1 MDLSFRTYRWFCA
14 LVMGVLLLAASCT
27 KERGGAVPQLE
38 EPGALL
44 FNVLAEPASK
54 LAYEGV
60 HTSFENDEKVGCI
73 IAAKAGENY
82 EFKSVTQWK
91 YNNGVLLMLTEDDEY
106 VAKHI
111 NDDLATQGY
120 VHLLNPDM
128 EYAFLFFYPYNETDL
143 PTSETWKSYPVT
155 VQTDFSVEGA
165 FNASDHLWARHT
177 DNQAQYKAGKT
188 YDVNLEFQ
196 KKTATV
202 EIHCDHGTEYTI
214 DEVWIDTIYGTKGVQ
229 TSMHMNLTSGTFT
242 TSDTGGRY
250 DGVITPG
257 KVAEEDGSIHE
268 SGYRMIFVPQTI
280 LSWRLHARVTENEVE
295 TTYNIPLE
303 DKLRVLEEGKLYIFH
318 IAKAGEGSILIKD
331 WNSDNTDNLIGEEIA
346 VPTDLTMWAEAD
358 HDPDKI
364 DDGVVIKSGETL
376 IIRGENFWAT
386 DHCIVDKVQ
395 LVGAKVSDFELSED
409 SGDGY
414 RTITL
419 TLPDEAMDGPVYL
432 VMDSGVMVSPGS
444 IYTVKPEV
452 TGLTPATVDMNAD
465 GRATSIT
472 LTGENLDLV
481 VKVIFGGDYSATA
494 EPSDDGKSL
503 TADIPEFAQTGN
515 LQLLLNN
522 GLVVDSEQL
531 FTVENAHEEIK
542 VTSVTGRYTAGE
554 TITVKGL
561 HLNEVGLIHLKGEG
575 DGVIVLDKVQ
585 SGFSISDDGTTIRF
599 AFPAEARD
607 GDMVFYQGASTYVI
621 HTEPYVTL
629 VPSYMEVQKID
640 DKLYV
645 YGKDLDVVKTV
656 VLNGNTMDDASV
668 KSSEI
673 CFEWDEVDEG
683 KITLTTYN
691 GKQVVLPYD
700 FTPKISVSSIESPLG
715 YVYDNV
721 QHIVYAAPGIE
732 ITINGSNLHLA
743 DEVRILDKV
752 ITDLTVSGDN
762 TKLTFVFPDVE
773 YDGSIN
779 LAVTE
784 DNTSFSVGDYV
795 LKNNVA
801 GDVGITD
808 VTGFFHANQTVLISG
823 TGLSEI
829 TSVIVSGVGGE
840 NPVTLTRSSGSLWL
854 QNDIL
859 YFNFP
864 QGASLDN
871 GEAKIAFYV
880 DDVIVHTYVA
890 GAPSISGIT
899 WYDQLII
906 VTGDNL
912 EFVTSVDLNNSTGAF
927 EYDIDGYEDAIVLNV
942 NNFTKGITGYVNLTV
957 KHDYDKLWANYD
969 FRPTVSTDLQTLGTL
984 NPGDEFTIEG
994 TNLDLVDCVLF
1005 KDEYGNISVPYM
1017 KEAGKPMAD
1026 APGTSLTITVPAG
1039 AATGPLT
1046 LRCID
1051 QTEQNKVTTST
1062 ELTIGSGVDNQ
1073 PAVTSIERNGW
1084 TNLYIN
1090 GTDLDK
1096 VTSLS
1101 LNGGSLTEN
1110 TDFSKNASQIQIYL
1124 GSGNIDN
1131 QYKLLKG
1138 KVLLNGSIEAEY
1150 DFTPTASFSD
1160 NNPKNVGDQITLT
1173 GTDLD
1178 LVDNVVFTTSSGK
1191 HAGTKQSYTSTVIT
1205 VIIPNDA
1212 VSGPV
1217 WLDCSDYA
1225 NTQVEVGVIAIGS
1238 QEAPVISS
1246 ITRSGNYIYV
1256 NGSGFT
1262 NLTSVVLNNG
1272 TLQPDTNYTVNN
1284 QGTIITIDVYSG
1296 VNQGITGS
1304 VSVANESGSSSSGYN
1319 FSPNITSIDKL
1330 SVSVGETITI
1340 TGKNLDL
1347 VQSVIFVNGV
1357 TANNVTAQAEILT
1370 FEVPSGSQSGKI
1382 TLSCVDGGTT
1392 RVTSEDDITIVD
1404 TPVVDP
1410 DPGTGDGEETV
1421 LWSGTQALGTDL
1433 FIEKSKFNS
1442 VDIGDRLIITL
1453 SQGVNSNGYLAVF
1466 LANYKNNNNWGDNN
1480 LLAQNVDWSG
1490 VTKEVLIELELTE
1503 DILTRIKSQ
1512 DYNGYG
1518 IYIYS
1523 QCYNGIINCLSV
1535 KTIKQQN

>member
-14 LVMGVLLLAASCT
+14 LVMGVWLLAASCT

-155 VQTDFSVEGA
+155 VKTDFSVEGA

-214 DEVWIDTIYGTKGVQ
+214 DEVWIDAIYGTEGVQ

-318 IAKAGEGSILIKD
+318 IAKAGDGSILIKD

-364 DDGVVIKSGETL
+364 DDAVVIKSGETL
-376 IIRGENFWAT
+376 IIKGKNFWAT

-395 LVGAKVSDFELSED
+395 LVGARVFAKSQENPEGFVLSED
-409 SGDGY
+409 LVGDGY
-414 RTITL
+414 RTISFE
-419 TLPDEAMDGPVYL
+419 LPDTAKDGPVYL
-432 VMDSGVMVSPGS
+432 VMPSGVMVSPGS

-481 VKVIFGGDYSATA
+481 VKVIFGGDYSAIA
-494 EPSDDGKSL
+494 EPSADGKSL
-503 TADIPEFAQTGN
+503 MADIPEFAQTGN
-515 LQLLLNN
+515 LQLLLKN

-575 DGVIVLDKVQ
+575 DDVIVLDKLQ
-585 SGFSISDDGTTIRF
+585 SNFSISDDGTTITF
-599 AFPAEARD
+599 TFPTGARD
-607 GDMVFYQGASTYVI
+607 GNMMFYQGASAYVI
-621 HTEPYVTL
+621 HNEPYITL
-629 VPSYMEVQKID
+629 VPSYLEVQKID

-645 YGKDLDVVKTV
+645 YGKDLDVVETV
-656 VLNGNTMDDASV
+656 VLNGNTMVDASV
-668 KSSEI
+668 EDSEV
-673 CFEWDEVDEG
+673 CFEWDAVDEG

-691 GKQVVLPYD
+691 GKQVVLQYD

-801 GDVGITD
+801 GDVSITD
-808 VTGFFHANQTVLISG
+808 VTGFFRANQTVLISG

-840 NPVTLTRSSGSLWL
+840 NPVTLTSASGSLWL

-890 GAPSISGIT
+890 GAPSISGISR
-899 WYDQLII
+899 YDQLII
-906 VTGDNL
+906 VSGDNL

-957 KHDYDKLWANYD
+957 KHNYDKSQANYD

-984 NPGDEFTIEG
+984 KPGDEFTIEG

-1017 KEAGKPMAD
+1017 KEAGKPLAS
-1026 APGTSLTITVPAG
+1026 APGNSLTITVPEG
-1039 AATGPLT
+1039 AFTGPLT

-1062 ELTIGSGVDNQ
+1062 ELTIGSGGDNQ
-1073 PAVTSIERNGW
+1073 PVVTSITRNGW

-1101 LNGGSLTEN
+1101 LNGGSLTEY

-1131 QYKLLKG
+1131 QYKSLKG

-1178 LVDNVVFTTSSGK
+1178 LVENVVFTTSTGTS
-1191 HAGTKQSYTSTVIT
+1191 AGTKQSYTTT
-1205 VIIPNDA
+1205 EIIVTIPDGA

-1217 WLDCSDYA
+1217 WLDCSDYV
-1225 NTQVEVGVIAIGS
+1225 NTQVEVG
-1238 QEAPVISS
+1238 
-1246 ITRSGNYIYV
+1246 
-1256 NGSGFT
+1256 
-1262 NLTSVVLNNG
+1262 
-1272 TLQPDTNYTVNN
+1272 
-1284 QGTIITIDVYSG
+1284 
-1296 VNQGITGS
+1296 
-1304 VSVANESGSSSSGYN
+1304 
-1319 FSPNITSIDKL
+1319 
-1330 SVSVGETITI
+1330 
-1340 TGKNLDL
+1340 
-1347 VQSVIFVNGV
+1347 
-1357 TANNVTAQAEILT
+1357 
-1370 FEVPSGSQSGKI
+1370 
-1382 TLSCVDGGTT
+1382 
-1392 RVTSEDDITIVD
+1392 DITIVD

-1453 SQGVNSNGYLAVF
+1453 SQGVNSNGYLAVL
-1466 LANYKNNNNWGDNN
+1466 LANYKNNNNWNDNN
-1480 LLAQNVDWSG
+1480 LLAQNVDWSD

-1523 QCYNGIINCLSV
+1523 QCYNGIINCLSI

>member
-14 LVMGVLLLAASCT
+14 LVLGVLLLAASCT

-54 LAYEGV
+54 LTYEGV
-60 HTSFENDEKVGCI
+60 HTSFQNNEEVGCI
-73 IAAKAGENY
+73 IAAKSGENY
-82 EFKSVTQWK
+82 EFMSVTQWK
-91 YNNGVLLMLTEDDEY
+91 YNDGVLLMLTEDDEY

-111 NDDLATQGY
+111 NDDMATQGY

-128 EYAFLFFYPYNETDL
+128 EYAFIFFYPYNETAL

-155 VQTDFSVEGA
+155 VETDFSVEGA
-165 FNASDHLWARHT
+165 FNASDHLWARYT

-214 DEVWIDTIYGTKGVQ
+214 DEVWIDAIYGTEGVQ

-257 KVAEEDGSIHE
+257 EVAEEDGSIHE

-318 IAKAGEGSILIKD
+318 IAKAGDGSILIKD

-364 DDGVVIKSGETL
+364 DDAVVIKSGETL
-376 IIRGENFWAT
+376 IIKGKNFWAT

-409 SGDGY
+409 PGDGY

-503 TADIPEFAQTGN
+503 TADIPVFAQTGN
-515 LQLLLNN
+515 LQLLLKN

-575 DGVIVLDKVQ
+575 DDVIVLDKLQ
-585 SGFSISDDGTTIRF
+585 SNFSISDDGTTIRF

-607 GDMVFYQGASTYVI
+607 GDMVFYQGASNYVI

-629 VPSYMEVQKID
+629 VPSYLEVQKID

-656 VLNGNTMDDASV
+656 VLNGNTMVNASV
-668 KSSEI
+668 EDSEV
-673 CFEWDEVDEG
+673 CFEWDAVDEG
-683 KITLTTYN
+683 NITLTTYN
-691 GKQVVLPYD
+691 GKQVVLQYD
-700 FTPKISVSSIESPLG
+700 FSPKISVSSIESPLG

-721 QHIVYAAPGIE
+721 QHVVYAAPGVE

-752 ITDLTVSGDN
+752 VTDLTVSDDN

-801 GDVGITD
+801 GDVSITD
-808 VTGFFHANQTVLISG
+808 VTGFFRANQSISISG

-890 GAPSISGIT
+890 GAPSISGISR
-899 WYDQLII
+899 YDQLMI
-906 VTGDNL
+906 VSGDNL
-912 EFVTSVDLNNSTGAF
+912 ELVTSVDVNNSTGAF

-957 KHDYDKLWANYD
+957 KHNYDKSLANYD

-1005 KDEYGNISVPYM
+1005 KDTSGNGTVFFM
-1017 KEAGKPMAD
+1017 EEAGKPMAD

-1062 ELTIGSGVDNQ
+1062 ELTIGS
-1073 PAVTSIERNGW
+1073 
-1084 TNLYIN
+1084 
-1090 GTDLDK
+1090 
-1096 VTSLS
+1096 
-1101 LNGGSLTEN
+1101 
-1110 TDFSKNASQIQIYL
+1110 
-1124 GSGNIDN
+1124 
-1131 QYKLLKG
+1131 
-1138 KVLLNGSIEAEY
+1138 
-1150 DFTPTASFSD
+1150 
-1160 NNPKNVGDQITLT
+1160 
-1173 GTDLD
+1173 
-1178 LVDNVVFTTSSGK
+1178 
-1191 HAGTKQSYTSTVIT
+1191 
-1205 VIIPNDA
+1205 
-1212 VSGPV
+1212 
-1217 WLDCSDYA
+1217 
-1225 NTQVEVGVIAIGS
+1225 

-1272 TLQPDTNYTVNN
+1272 TLQPNTNYTVNN

-1304 VSVANESGSSSSGYN
+1304 VSVANESGSSSSGYD

-1347 VQSVIFVNGV
+1347 VQSVIFVNSV
-1357 TANNVTAQAEILT
+1357 PANNVTAQAEILT
-1370 FEVPSGSQSGKI
+1370 FEVPSGAQSGKI

-1410 DPGTGDGEETV
+1410 DPGTGDGEERSVWTGSHDLSQQGELV
-1421 LWSGTQALGTDL
+1421 LDSSYIDWNVYDWNNNSGTLVISFVTND
-1433 FIEKSKFNS
+1433 SKP
-1442 VDIGDRLIITL
+1442 T
-1453 SQGVNSNGYLAVF
+1453 
-1466 LANYKNNNNWGDNN
+1466 
-1480 LLAQNVDWSG
+1480 
-1490 VTKEVLIELELTE
+1490 LELWHKNGNTNVNVSVVE
-1503 DILTRIKSQ
+1503 GQTTVSLLISDIYSAFRYNGNVMRIK
-1512 DYNGYG
+1512 GA
-1518 IYIYS
+1518 
-1523 QCYNGIINCLSV
+1523 GIILNKISIL
-1535 KTIKQQN
+1535 K

>member
-44 FNVLAEPASK
+44 FNVLAEPVSK
-54 LAYEGV
+54 LTYEGV
-60 HTSFENDEKVGCI
+60 HTSFQNNEEVGCI
-73 IAAKAGENY
+73 IAAKSGENY
-82 EFKSVTQWK
+82 EFMSVTQWK
-91 YNNGVLLMLTEDDEY
+91 YNDGVLLMLTEDDEY

-111 NDDLATQGY
+111 NDDMATQGY

-128 EYAFLFFYPYNETDL
+128 EYAFIFFYPYNETAL

-155 VQTDFSVEGA
+155 VKTDFSVEGA

-214 DEVWIDTIYGTKGVQ
+214 DEVWIDAIYGTEGVQ

-318 IAKAGEGSILIKD
+318 IAKAGDGSILIKD

-364 DDGVVIKSGETL
+364 DDAVVIKSGETL
-376 IIRGENFWAT
+376 IIKGKNFWAT

-395 LVGAKVSDFELSED
+395 LVGARVFAKSQENPEGFVLSED
-409 SGDGY
+409 LVGDGY
-414 RTITL
+414 RTISFE
-419 TLPDEAMDGPVYL
+419 LPDTAKDGPVYL
-432 VMDSGVMVSPGS
+432 VMPSGVMVSPGS

-481 VKVIFGGDYSATA
+481 VKVIFGGDYSAIA
-494 EPSDDGKSL
+494 EPSADGKSL
-503 TADIPEFAQTGN
+503 MADIPEFAQTGN
-515 LQLLLNN
+515 LQLLLKN

-575 DGVIVLDKVQ
+575 DDVIVLDKLQ
-585 SGFSISDDGTTIRF
+585 SNFSISDDGTTIRF

-629 VPSYMEVQKID
+629 VPSYLEVQKID

-645 YGKDLDVVKTV
+645 YGKDLDVVETV
-656 VLNGNTMDDASV
+656 VLNGNTMVDASV

-673 CFEWDEVDEG
+673 CFEWDEVGEG

-721 QHIVYAAPGIE
+721 QHIVYAAPDIE

-752 ITDLTVSGDN
+752 VTDLTVSDDN

-801 GDVGITD
+801 GDVSITD
-808 VTGFFHANQTVLISG
+808 VTGSFRVNQSVSISG

-840 NPVTLTRSSGSLWL
+840 NPVTLTSASGSLWL

-899 WYDQLII
+899 RYDQLII
-906 VTGDNL
+906 VSGDNL
-912 EFVTSVDLNNSTGAF
+912 EFVTSVDLNNSTDAF

-957 KHDYDKLWANYD
+957 KHNFEKLLADYD

-984 NPGDEFTIEG
+984 KPGDEFTIEG

-1005 KDEYGNISVPYM
+1005 KDTSGNGTVYFM
-1017 KEAGKPMAD
+1017 EEAGKPMAD

-1062 ELTIGSGVDNQ
+1062 ELTIGSQ
-1073 PAVTSIERNGW
+1073 SAQTAVTKITSIRDASE
-1084 TNLYIN
+1084 
-1090 GTDLDK
+1090 GTSVTAKAGEIVTLTGTGLNAVTEVIVNTVS
-1096 VTSLS
+1096 VTSF
-1101 LNGGSLTEN
+1101 T
-1110 TDFSKNASQIQIYL
+1110 SKSDSQISFEAPDVADGGISVVTS
-1124 GSGNIDN
+1124 SGNIN
-1131 QYKLLKG
+1131 
-1138 KVLLNGSIEAEY
+1138 VGSYI
-1150 DFTPTASFSD
+1150 TPTPVVSD
-1160 NNPKNVGDQITLT
+1160 CVRVENNQVKIT

-1178 LVDNVVFTTSSGK
+1178 LVSE
-1191 HAGTKQSYTSTVIT
+1191 
-1205 VIIPNDA
+1205 
-1212 VSGPV
+1212 V
-1217 WLDCSDYA
+1217 WLKIVDHQNEEKYSSDFNKNSELYL
-1225 NTQVEVGVIAIGS
+1225 
-1238 QEAPVISS
+1238 
-1246 ITRSGNYIYV
+1246 
-1256 NGSGFT
+1256 NGQTF
-1262 NLTSVVLNNG
+1262 NIW
-1272 TLQPDTNYTVNN
+1272 
-1284 QGTIITIDVYSG
+1284 GTIRVVSKYSK
-1296 VNQGITGS
+1296 S
-1304 VSVANESGSSSSGYN
+1304 SVAKDYSFRPSIEQIKDSESN
-1319 FSPNITSIDKL
+1319 N
-1330 SVSVGETITI
+1330 TITEAKPGQNI
-1340 TGKNLDL
+1340 RIEGDNLDL
-1347 VQSVIFVNGV
+1347 VNQVIFKNSTTGSTYPV
-1357 TANNVTAQAEILT
+1357 TVDPTLGDLSASLTINVPENTVGCDMIFLQ
-1370 FEVPSGSQSGKI
+1370 
-1382 TLSCVDGGTT
+1382 
-1392 RVTSEDDITIVD
+1392 DITGGSDHGEYEFSIVE

-1433 FIEKSKFNS
+1433 LIEKSKFNS

-1453 SQGVNSNGYLAVF
+1453 SQGVNSNGYLAVL
-1466 LANYKNNNNWGDNN
+1466 LANYKNNNNWNDNI
-1480 LLAQNVDWSG
+1480 LLAQNVDWSD

-1523 QCYNGIINCLSV
+1523 QCHNGIINCLSI

>member
-14 LVMGVLLLAASCT
+14 LVMGVWLLAASCT

-155 VQTDFSVEGA
+155 VKTDFSVEGA

-214 DEVWIDTIYGTKGVQ
+214 DEVWIDAIYGTEGVQ

-318 IAKAGEGSILIKD
+318 IAKAGDGSILIKD

-364 DDGVVIKSGETL
+364 DDAVVIKSGETL
-376 IIRGENFWAT
+376 IIKGKNFWAT

-395 LVGAKVSDFELSED
+395 LVGARVFAKSQENPEGFVLSED
-409 SGDGY
+409 LSDGY
-414 RTITL
+414 RTISFE
-419 TLPDEAMDGPVYL
+419 LPDTAKDGPVYL
-432 VMDSGVMVSPGS
+432 VMPSGVMVSPGS

-494 EPSDDGKSL
+494 ESSDDGKSL
-503 TADIPEFAQTGN
+503 TADIPVFAQTGN
-515 LQLLLNN
+515 LQLLLKN

-554 TITVKGL
+554 TITAKGL

-575 DGVIVLDKVQ
+575 DDVIVLDKLQ
-585 SGFSISDDGTTIRF
+585 SNFSISDDGTTIRF

-629 VPSYMEVQKID
+629 VPSYLEVQKID

-668 KSSEI
+668 EDSEV
-673 CFEWDEVDEG
+673 CFEWDAVDEG

-691 GKQVVLPYD
+691 GKQVVLQYD
-700 FTPKISVSSIESPLG
+700 FSPKISVSSIESPLG

-721 QHIVYAAPGIE
+721 QHVVYAAPGVE

-752 ITDLTVSGDN
+752 VTDLTVSDDN

-801 GDVGITD
+801 GDVSITD
-808 VTGFFHANQTVLISG
+808 VTGFFRANQSVSIYG

-840 NPVTLTRSSGSLWL
+840 NPVTLTSASNSLWL

-859 YFNFP
+859 SFKFP
-864 QGASLDN
+864 EGASLDN

-890 GAPSISGIT
+890 GAPSISGISR
-899 WYDQLII
+899 YDQLII
-906 VTGDNL
+906 VSGDNL

-957 KHDYDKLWANYD
+957 KHNFDELLANYD

-984 NPGDEFTIEG
+984 KPGDEFTIEG

-1005 KDEYGNISVPYM
+1005 KDTSGYGTVYFM
-1017 KEAGKPMAD
+1017 EEAGKPMAD
-1026 APGTSLTITVPAG
+1026 APGTSLTITVPEG
-1039 AATGPLT
+1039 AFTGPLT

-1062 ELTIGSGVDNQ
+1062 ELTIGSQ
-1073 PAVTSIERNGW
+1073 SAQTAVTKITSIRDASE
-1084 TNLYIN
+1084 
-1090 GTDLDK
+1090 GTSVTAKAGEIVTLTGTGLNAVTEVIVNTVS
-1096 VTSLS
+1096 VTSF
-1101 LNGGSLTEN
+1101 T
-1110 TDFSKNASQIQIYL
+1110 SKSDSQISFEAPDVADGGISVVTS
-1124 GSGNIDN
+1124 SGNIN
-1131 QYKLLKG
+1131 
-1138 KVLLNGSIEAEY
+1138 VGSYI
-1150 DFTPTASFSD
+1150 TPTPVVSD
-1160 NNPKNVGDQITLT
+1160 CVRVENNQVKIT

-1178 LVDNVVFTTSSGK
+1178 LVSE
-1191 HAGTKQSYTSTVIT
+1191 
-1205 VIIPNDA
+1205 
-1212 VSGPV
+1212 V
-1217 WLDCSDYA
+1217 WLKIVDHQNEEKYSSDFNKNSELYL
-1225 NTQVEVGVIAIGS
+1225 
-1238 QEAPVISS
+1238 
-1246 ITRSGNYIYV
+1246 
-1256 NGSGFT
+1256 NGQTF
-1262 NLTSVVLNNG
+1262 NIW
-1272 TLQPDTNYTVNN
+1272 
-1284 QGTIITIDVYSG
+1284 GTIRVVSKYSK
-1296 VNQGITGS
+1296 S
-1304 VSVANESGSSSSGYN
+1304 SVAKDYSFRPSIEQIKDSESN
-1319 FSPNITSIDKL
+1319 N
-1330 SVSVGETITI
+1330 TITEAKPGQNI
-1340 TGKNLDL
+1340 RIEGDNLDL
-1347 VQSVIFVNGV
+1347 VNQVIFKNSTTGSTYPV
-1357 TANNVTAQAEILT
+1357 TVDPTLGDLSASLTINVPENTVGCDMIFLQ
-1370 FEVPSGSQSGKI
+1370 
-1382 TLSCVDGGTT
+1382 
-1392 RVTSEDDITIVD
+1392 DITGGSDHGEYEFSIVE

-1421 LWSGTQALGTDL
+1421 LWSGTHVLSDNNDLRITPDGTW
-1433 FIEKSKFNS
+1433 E
-1442 VDIGDRLIITL
+1442 
-1453 SQGVNSNGYLAVF
+1453 
-1466 LANYKNNNNWGDNN
+1466 NYKTGTLVIDYEVTGGNDSYMEIWHAYNKLYDGPINQTRYELSLDSNWNYFF
-1480 LLAQNVDWSG
+1480 
-1490 VTKEVLIELELTE
+1490 
-1503 DILTRIKSQ
+1503 
-1512 DYNGYG
+1512 YNGNVMVLKGSG
-1518 IYIYS
+1518 INITK
-1523 QCYNGIINCLSV
+1523 ITV
-1535 KTIKQQN
+1535 KN

>member
-14 LVMGVLLLAASCT
+14 LVMGVWLLAASCT

-155 VQTDFSVEGA
+155 VKTDFSVEGA

-214 DEVWIDTIYGTKGVQ
+214 DEVWIDAISGTEGVQ

-318 IAKAGEGSILIKD
+318 IAKAGDGSILIKD

-364 DDGVVIKSGETL
+364 DDAVVIKSGETL
-376 IIRGENFWAT
+376 IIKGKNFWAT

-395 LVGAKVSDFELSED
+395 LVGARVFAKSQENPEGFVLSED
-409 SGDGY
+409 LGDGY
-414 RTITL
+414 RTISFE
-419 TLPDEAMDGPVYL
+419 LPDTAKDGPVYL
-432 VMDSGVMVSPGS
+432 VMPSGVMVSPGS

-503 TADIPEFAQTGN
+503 TADIPVFAQTGN
-515 LQLLLNN
+515 LQLLLKN

-554 TITVKGL
+554 TITAKGL

-575 DGVIVLDKVQ
+575 DDVIVLDKLQ
-585 SGFSISDDGTTIRF
+585 SNFSISDDGTTIRF

-629 VPSYMEVQKID
+629 VPSYLEVQKID

-668 KSSEI
+668 EDSEV
-673 CFEWDEVDEG
+673 CFEWDAVDEG

-691 GKQVVLPYD
+691 GKQVVLQYD
-700 FTPKISVSSIESPLG
+700 FSPKISVSSIESPLG

-721 QHIVYAAPGIE
+721 QHVVYAAPGVE

-752 ITDLTVSGDN
+752 ITDLTVSDDN

-801 GDVGITD
+801 GDVSITD
-808 VTGFFHANQTVLISG
+808 VTGFFRANQSVSISG

-840 NPVTLTRSSGSLWL
+840 NPVTLTRASSSLWL

-859 YFNFP
+859 SFKFP
-864 QGASLDN
+864 EGASLDN

-890 GAPSISGIT
+890 GAPSISGISR
-899 WYDQLII
+899 YDQLII
-906 VTGDNL
+906 VSGDNL

-942 NNFTKGITGYVNLTV
+942 NNFIKGITGYVNLTV
-957 KHDYDKLWANYD
+957 KHNFDELLANYD

-1005 KDEYGNISVPYM
+1005 KNEYGNISVPYM
-1017 KEAGKPMAD
+1017 KEAGKPLAS
-1026 APGTSLTITVPAG
+1026 APGNSLTITVPEG
-1039 AATGPLT
+1039 AFTGPLT

-1062 ELTIGSGVDNQ
+1062 ELTIGSQ
-1073 PAVTSIERNGW
+1073 SAQTAVTKITSIRDASE
-1084 TNLYIN
+1084 
-1090 GTDLDK
+1090 GTSVTAKAGEIVTLTGTGLNAVTEVIVNTVS
-1096 VTSLS
+1096 VTSF
-1101 LNGGSLTEN
+1101 T
-1110 TDFSKNASQIQIYL
+1110 SKSDSQISFEAPDVADGGISVVTS
-1124 GSGNIDN
+1124 SGNIN
-1131 QYKLLKG
+1131 
-1138 KVLLNGSIEAEY
+1138 VGSYI
-1150 DFTPTASFSD
+1150 TPTPVVSD
-1160 NNPKNVGDQITLT
+1160 CVRVENNQVKIT

-1178 LVDNVVFTTSSGK
+1178 LVSE
-1191 HAGTKQSYTSTVIT
+1191 
-1205 VIIPNDA
+1205 
-1212 VSGPV
+1212 V
-1217 WLDCSDYA
+1217 WLKIVDHQNEEKYSSDFNKNSELYL
-1225 NTQVEVGVIAIGS
+1225 
-1238 QEAPVISS
+1238 
-1246 ITRSGNYIYV
+1246 
-1256 NGSGFT
+1256 NGQTF
-1262 NLTSVVLNNG
+1262 NIW
-1272 TLQPDTNYTVNN
+1272 
-1284 QGTIITIDVYSG
+1284 GTIRVVSKYSK
-1296 VNQGITGS
+1296 S
-1304 VSVANESGSSSSGYN
+1304 SVAKDYSFRPSIEQIKDSESN
-1319 FSPNITSIDKL
+1319 N
-1330 SVSVGETITI
+1330 TITEAKPGQNI
-1340 TGKNLDL
+1340 RIEGDNLDL
-1347 VQSVIFVNGV
+1347 VNQVIFKNSTTGSTYPV
-1357 TANNVTAQAEILT
+1357 TVDPTLGDLSASLTINVPENTVGCDMIFLQ
-1370 FEVPSGSQSGKI
+1370 
-1382 TLSCVDGGTT
+1382 
-1392 RVTSEDDITIVD
+1392 DITGGSDHGEYEFSIVE

-1421 LWSGTQALGTDL
+1421 LWSGTHVLSDNNDLRITPDGTW
-1433 FIEKSKFNS
+1433 E
-1442 VDIGDRLIITL
+1442 
-1453 SQGVNSNGYLAVF
+1453 
-1466 LANYKNNNNWGDNN
+1466 NYKTGTLVIDYEVTGGNDSYMEIWHAYNKLYDGPINQTRYELSLDSNWNYFF
-1480 LLAQNVDWSG
+1480 
-1490 VTKEVLIELELTE
+1490 
-1503 DILTRIKSQ
+1503 
-1512 DYNGYG
+1512 YNGNVMVLKGSG
-1518 IYIYS
+1518 INITK
-1523 QCYNGIINCLSV
+1523 ITV
-1535 KTIKQQN
+1535 KN

>member
-14 LVMGVLLLAASCT
+14 LVMGVWLLAASCT

-155 VQTDFSVEGA
+155 VKTDFSVEGA

-214 DEVWIDTIYGTKGVQ
+214 DEVWIDAIYGTEGVQ

-318 IAKAGEGSILIKD
+318 IAKAGDGSILIKD

-364 DDGVVIKSGETL
+364 DDAVVIKSGETL
-376 IIRGENFWAT
+376 IIKGKNFWAT

-395 LVGAKVSDFELSED
+395 LVGARVFAKSQENPEGFVLSED
-409 SGDGY
+409 LGDGY
-414 RTITL
+414 RTISFE
-419 TLPDEAMDGPVYL
+419 LPDTAKDGPVYL
-432 VMDSGVMVSPGS
+432 VMPSGVMVSPGS

-494 EPSDDGKSL
+494 ESSDDGKSL
-503 TADIPEFAQTGN
+503 TADIPVFAQTGN
-515 LQLLLNN
+515 LQMLLKN

-554 TITVKGL
+554 TITAKGL

-575 DGVIVLDKVQ
+575 DDVIVLDKLQ
-585 SGFSISDDGTTIRF
+585 SNFSISDDGTTIRF

-629 VPSYMEVQKID
+629 VPSYLEVQKID

-668 KSSEI
+668 EDSEV
-673 CFEWDEVDEG
+673 CFEWDAVDEG

-691 GKQVVLPYD
+691 GKQVVLQYD
-700 FTPKISVSSIESPLG
+700 FSPKISVSSIESPLG

-721 QHIVYAAPGIE
+721 QHVVYAAPGVE

-752 ITDLTVSGDN
+752 ITDLTVSDDN

-801 GDVGITD
+801 GDVSITD
-808 VTGFFHANQTVLISG
+808 VTGFFRANQSVSISG

-840 NPVTLTRSSGSLWL
+840 NPVTLTRASSSLWL

-859 YFNFP
+859 SFKFP
-864 QGASLDN
+864 EGASLDN

-890 GAPSISGIT
+890 GAPSISGISR
-899 WYDQLII
+899 YDQLII
-906 VTGDNL
+906 VSGDNL

-957 KHDYDKLWANYD
+957 KHNFDELLANYD

-984 NPGDEFTIEG
+984 KPGDEFTIEG

-1005 KDEYGNISVPYM
+1005 KDTSGYGTVYFM
-1017 KEAGKPMAD
+1017 EEAGKPMAD

-1062 ELTIGSGVDNQ
+1062 ELTIGSQ
-1073 PAVTSIERNGW
+1073 SAQTAVTKITSIRDASE
-1084 TNLYIN
+1084 
-1090 GTDLDK
+1090 GTSVTAKAGEIVTLTGTGLNAVTEVIVNTVS
-1096 VTSLS
+1096 VTSF
-1101 LNGGSLTEN
+1101 T
-1110 TDFSKNASQIQIYL
+1110 SKSDSQISFEAPDVADGGISVVTS
-1124 GSGNIDN
+1124 SGNIN
-1131 QYKLLKG
+1131 
-1138 KVLLNGSIEAEY
+1138 VGSYI
-1150 DFTPTASFSD
+1150 TPTPVVSD
-1160 NNPKNVGDQITLT
+1160 CVRVENNQVKIT

-1178 LVDNVVFTTSSGK
+1178 LVSE
-1191 HAGTKQSYTSTVIT
+1191 
-1205 VIIPNDA
+1205 
-1212 VSGPV
+1212 V
-1217 WLDCSDYA
+1217 WLKIVDHQNEEKYSSDFNKNSELYL
-1225 NTQVEVGVIAIGS
+1225 
-1238 QEAPVISS
+1238 
-1246 ITRSGNYIYV
+1246 
-1256 NGSGFT
+1256 NGQTF
-1262 NLTSVVLNNG
+1262 NIW
-1272 TLQPDTNYTVNN
+1272 
-1284 QGTIITIDVYSG
+1284 GTIRVVSKYSK
-1296 VNQGITGS
+1296 S
-1304 VSVANESGSSSSGYN
+1304 SVAKDYSFRPSIEQIKDSESN
-1319 FSPNITSIDKL
+1319 N
-1330 SVSVGETITI
+1330 TITEAKPGQNI
-1340 TGKNLDL
+1340 RIEGDNLDL
-1347 VQSVIFVNGV
+1347 VNQVIFKNSTTGSTYPV
-1357 TANNVTAQAEILT
+1357 TVDPTLGDLSASLTINVPENTVGCDIIFLQ
-1370 FEVPSGSQSGKI
+1370 
-1382 TLSCVDGGTT
+1382 
-1392 RVTSEDDITIVD
+1392 DITGGSDHGEYEFSIVE

-1421 LWSGTQALGTDL
+1421 LWSGTHVLSDNNDLRITPDGTW
-1433 FIEKSKFNS
+1433 E
-1442 VDIGDRLIITL
+1442 
-1453 SQGVNSNGYLAVF
+1453 
-1466 LANYKNNNNWGDNN
+1466 NYKTGTLVIDYEVTGGNDSYMEIWHAYNKLYDGPINQTRYELSLDSNWNYFF
-1480 LLAQNVDWSG
+1480 
-1490 VTKEVLIELELTE
+1490 
-1503 DILTRIKSQ
+1503 
-1512 DYNGYG
+1512 YNGNVMVLKGSG
-1518 IYIYS
+1518 INITK
-1523 QCYNGIINCLSV
+1523 ITV
-1535 KTIKQQN
+1535 KN

>member
-14 LVMGVLLLAASCT
+14 LVMGVWLLAASCT

-155 VQTDFSVEGA
+155 VKTDFSVEGA

-214 DEVWIDTIYGTKGVQ
+214 DEVWIDAIYGTEGVQ

-318 IAKAGEGSILIKD
+318 IAKAGDGSILIKD

-364 DDGVVIKSGETL
+364 DDAVVIKSGETL
-376 IIRGENFWAT
+376 IIKGKNFWAT

-395 LVGAKVSDFELSED
+395 LVGARVFAKSQENPEGFVLSED
-409 SGDGY
+409 LGDGY
-414 RTITL
+414 RTISFE
-419 TLPDEAMDGPVYL
+419 LPDTAKDGPVYL
-432 VMDSGVMVSPGS
+432 VMPSGVMVSPGS

-494 EPSDDGKSL
+494 ESSDDGKSL
-503 TADIPEFAQTGN
+503 TADIPVFAQTGN
-515 LQLLLNN
+515 LQLLLKN

-554 TITVKGL
+554 TITAKGL

-575 DGVIVLDKVQ
+575 DDVIVLDKLQ
-585 SGFSISDDGTTIRF
+585 SNFSISDDGTTIRF

-629 VPSYMEVQKID
+629 VPSYLEVQKID

-656 VLNGNTMDDASV
+656 VLNGNNMDEASV
-668 KSSEI
+668 EDSEV
-673 CFEWDEVDEG
+673 CFEWDAVDEG

-691 GKQVVLPYD
+691 GKQVVLQYD
-700 FTPKISVSSIESPLG
+700 FSPKISVSSIESPLG

-721 QHIVYAAPGIE
+721 QHVVYAAPGVE

-752 ITDLTVSGDN
+752 ITDLTVSDDN

-801 GDVGITD
+801 GDVSITD
-808 VTGFFHANQTVLISG
+808 VTGFFRANQSVSISG

-840 NPVTLTRSSGSLWL
+840 NPVTLTRASSSLWL

-859 YFNFP
+859 SFKFP
-864 QGASLDN
+864 EGASLDN

-890 GAPSISGIT
+890 GAPSISGISR
-899 WYDQLII
+899 YDQLII
-906 VTGDNL
+906 VSGDNL

-957 KHDYDKLWANYD
+957 KHNFDELLANYD

-984 NPGDEFTIEG
+984 KPGDEFTIEG

-1005 KDEYGNISVPYM
+1005 KNEYGNISVPYM
-1017 KEAGKPMAD
+1017 KEAGKPLAS
-1026 APGTSLTITVPAG
+1026 APGNSLTITVPEG
-1039 AATGPLT
+1039 AFTGPLT

-1062 ELTIGSGVDNQ
+1062 ELTIGSGGDNQ
-1073 PAVTSIERNGW
+1073 PVVTSITRNGW

-1101 LNGGSLTEN
+1101 LNGGSLTEY

-1131 QYKLLKG
+1131 QYKSLKG

-1178 LVDNVVFTTSSGK
+1178 LVENVVFTTSTGTS
-1191 HAGTKQSYTSTVIT
+1191 AGTKQSYTTTEIT
-1205 VIIPNDA
+1205 VTIPDGA

-1217 WLDCSDYA
+1217 WLDCSDYV
-1225 NTQVEVGVIAIGS
+1225 NTQVEVG
-1238 QEAPVISS
+1238 
-1246 ITRSGNYIYV
+1246 
-1256 NGSGFT
+1256 
-1262 NLTSVVLNNG
+1262 
-1272 TLQPDTNYTVNN
+1272 
-1284 QGTIITIDVYSG
+1284 
-1296 VNQGITGS
+1296 
-1304 VSVANESGSSSSGYN
+1304 
-1319 FSPNITSIDKL
+1319 
-1330 SVSVGETITI
+1330 
-1340 TGKNLDL
+1340 
-1347 VQSVIFVNGV
+1347 
-1357 TANNVTAQAEILT
+1357 
-1370 FEVPSGSQSGKI
+1370 
-1382 TLSCVDGGTT
+1382 
-1392 RVTSEDDITIVD
+1392 DITIVD

-1453 SQGVNSNGYLAVF
+1453 SQGVNSNGYLAVL
-1466 LANYKNNNNWGDNN
+1466 LANYKNNNNWNDNN
-1480 LLAQNVDWSG
+1480 LLAQNVDWSD

-1523 QCYNGIINCLSV
+1523 QCYNGIINCLSI

>member
-14 LVMGVLLLAASCT
+14 LVMGVCLLAASCT

-128 EYAFLFFYPYNETDL
+128 EYAFLFFYSYNETDL

-155 VQTDFSVEGA
+155 VKTDFSVEGA

-214 DEVWIDTIYGTKGVQ
+214 DEVWIDAISGTEGVQ

-318 IAKAGEGSILIKD
+318 IAKAGDGSILIKD

-346 VPTDLTMWAEAD
+346 VPTDLTMRAEAD

-364 DDGVVIKSGETL
+364 DDAVVIKSGETL
-376 IIRGENFWAT
+376 IIEGKNFWAT

-395 LVGAKVSDFELSED
+395 LVGARVFAKSQENPEGFVLSED

-414 RTITL
+414 RTISFE
-419 TLPDEAMDGPVYL
+419 LPDTAKDGPVYL
-432 VMDSGVMVSPGS
+432 VMPSGVMVSPGS

-465 GRATSIT
+465 DRATSVT

-481 VKVIFGGDYSATA
+481 VKVIFGGDYSAIA
-494 EPSDDGKSL
+494 EPSADGKSL

-515 LQLLLNN
+515 LQLLLKN
-522 GLVVDSEQL
+522 GLVVDSERL
-531 FTVENAHEEIK
+531 FTVENAHEEVK
-542 VTSVTGRYTAGE
+542 VTSVSGRFTAGE
-554 TITVKGL
+554 IITVKGL
-561 HLNEVGLIHLKGEG
+561 HLSEVGLIHLKGEG

-585 SGFSISDDGTTIRF
+585 SGFSISDDGTTITF
-599 AFPAEARD
+599 TFPTGARD
-607 GDMVFYQGASTYVI
+607 GNMMFYQGASAYVI
-621 HTEPYVTL
+621 HNEPYITL
-629 VPSYMEVQKID
+629 VPSYLEVQKID

-656 VLNGNTMDDASV
+656 VLNGETMVDASV

-752 ITDLTVSGDN
+752 ITDLTVSNDN

-801 GDVGITD
+801 GDVSITD
-808 VTGFFHANQTVLISG
+808 VTGFFRANQSVSISG

-829 TSVIVSGVGGE
+829 TSVIVSGVEGE
-840 NPVTLTRSSGSLWL
+840 NPVTLTSSLWL
-854 QNDIL
+854 GNDIL

-864 QGASLDN
+864 EGASLDN
-871 GEAKIAFYV
+871 GEAKIEFYV
-880 DDVIVHTYVA
+880 GEVLVDTYVA
-890 GAPSISGIT
+890 GAPSISGISR
-899 WYDQLII
+899 YDQLII
-906 VTGDNL
+906 VSGDNL

-927 EYDIDGYEDAIVLNV
+927 EYDIDGYEDDIVLNV

-957 KHDYDKLWANYD
+957 KHNLDKLLANYD

-984 NPGDEFTIEG
+984 KPGDEFTIEG

-1005 KDEYGNISVPYM
+1005 KNEYGNISVPYM

-1039 AATGPLT
+1039 AASGPLT

-1051 QTEQNKVTTST
+1051 QTDQNKVTTTT
-1062 ELTIGSGVDNQ
+1062 ELTIGSGGDNQ
-1073 PAVTSIERNGW
+1073 PVVTSITRNGW

-1101 LNGGSLTEN
+1101 LNGGSLTEY

-1131 QYKLLKG
+1131 QYKSLKG

-1178 LVDNVVFTTSSGK
+1178 LVENVVFTTSTGTS
-1191 HAGTKQSYTSTVIT
+1191 AGTKQSYTSTEIT
-1205 VIIPNDA
+1205 VTIPDGA

-1217 WLDCSDYA
+1217 WLDCSDYV
-1225 NTQVEVGVIAIGS
+1225 NTQVEVG
-1238 QEAPVISS
+1238 
-1246 ITRSGNYIYV
+1246 
-1256 NGSGFT
+1256 
-1262 NLTSVVLNNG
+1262 
-1272 TLQPDTNYTVNN
+1272 
-1284 QGTIITIDVYSG
+1284 
-1296 VNQGITGS
+1296 
-1304 VSVANESGSSSSGYN
+1304 
-1319 FSPNITSIDKL
+1319 
-1330 SVSVGETITI
+1330 
-1340 TGKNLDL
+1340 
-1347 VQSVIFVNGV
+1347 
-1357 TANNVTAQAEILT
+1357 
-1370 FEVPSGSQSGKI
+1370 
-1382 TLSCVDGGTT
+1382 
-1392 RVTSEDDITIVD
+1392 DITIVD

-1453 SQGVNSNGYLAVF
+1453 SQGVNSNGYLAVL
-1466 LANYKNNNNWGDNN
+1466 LANYKNNNNWNDNI

-1490 VTKEVLIELELTE
+1490 VTKEVLIEIELTE

-1523 QCYNGIINCLSV
+1523 QCYNGIINCLSI

>member
-14 LVMGVLLLAASCT
+14 LVMGVWLLAASCT

-155 VQTDFSVEGA
+155 VKTDFSVEGA

-214 DEVWIDTIYGTKGVQ
+214 DEVWIDAISGTEGVQ

-318 IAKAGEGSILIKD
+318 IAKAGDGSILIKD

-364 DDGVVIKSGETL
+364 DDAVVIKSGETL
-376 IIRGENFWAT
+376 IIKGKNFWAT

-395 LVGAKVSDFELSED
+395 LVGARVFAKSQENPEGFVLSED
-409 SGDGY
+409 LGDGY
-414 RTITL
+414 RTISFE
-419 TLPDEAMDGPVYL
+419 LPDTAKDGPVYL
-432 VMDSGVMVSPGS
+432 VMPSGVMVSPGS

-494 EPSDDGKSL
+494 ESSDDGKSL
-503 TADIPEFAQTGN
+503 TADIPVFAQTGN
-515 LQLLLNN
+515 LQLLLKN

-554 TITVKGL
+554 TITAKGL

-575 DGVIVLDKVQ
+575 DDVIVLDKLQ
-585 SGFSISDDGTTIRF
+585 SNFSISDDGTTIRF

-629 VPSYMEVQKID
+629 VPSYLEVQKID

-668 KSSEI
+668 EDSEV
-673 CFEWDEVDEG
+673 CFEWDAVDEG

-691 GKQVVLPYD
+691 GKQVVLQYD
-700 FTPKISVSSIESPLG
+700 FSPKISVSSIESPLG

-721 QHIVYAAPGIE
+721 QHVVYAAPGVE

-752 ITDLTVSGDN
+752 ITDLTVSDDN

-801 GDVGITD
+801 GDVSITD
-808 VTGFFHANQTVLISG
+808 VTGFFRANQSVSISG

-840 NPVTLTRSSGSLWL
+840 NPVTLTRASGSLWL

-859 YFNFP
+859 SFKFP
-864 QGASLDN
+864 EGASLDN
-871 GEAKIAFYV
+871 GEAKIVFYV

-890 GAPSISGIT
+890 GAPSISGISR
-899 WYDQLII
+899 YDQLII
-906 VTGDNL
+906 VSGDNL

-957 KHDYDKLWANYD
+957 KHNFDELLANYD

-984 NPGDEFTIEG
+984 KPGDEFTIEG

-1005 KDEYGNISVPYM
+1005 KNEYGNISVPYM
-1017 KEAGKPMAD
+1017 KEAGKPLAS
-1026 APGTSLTITVPAG
+1026 APGNSLTITVPEG
-1039 AATGPLT
+1039 AFTGPLT

-1051 QTEQNKVTTST
+1051 QTEQNKVTTTT
-1062 ELTIGSGVDNQ
+1062 ELTIGSGGDNQ
-1073 PAVTSIERNGW
+1073 PVVTSIARNGW

-1101 LNGGSLTEN
+1101 LNGGSLTEY

-1178 LVDNVVFTTSSGK
+1178 LVENVVFTTSTGTS
-1191 HAGTKQSYTSTVIT
+1191 AGTKQSYTTTEIT
-1205 VIIPNDA
+1205 VTIPDGA

-1217 WLDCSDYA
+1217 WLDCSDYV
-1225 NTQVEVGVIAIGS
+1225 NTQVEVG
-1238 QEAPVISS
+1238 
-1246 ITRSGNYIYV
+1246 
-1256 NGSGFT
+1256 
-1262 NLTSVVLNNG
+1262 
-1272 TLQPDTNYTVNN
+1272 
-1284 QGTIITIDVYSG
+1284 
-1296 VNQGITGS
+1296 
-1304 VSVANESGSSSSGYN
+1304 
-1319 FSPNITSIDKL
+1319 
-1330 SVSVGETITI
+1330 
-1340 TGKNLDL
+1340 
-1347 VQSVIFVNGV
+1347 
-1357 TANNVTAQAEILT
+1357 
-1370 FEVPSGSQSGKI
+1370 
-1382 TLSCVDGGTT
+1382 
-1392 RVTSEDDITIVD
+1392 DITIVD

-1453 SQGVNSNGYLAVF
+1453 SQGVNSNGYLAVL
-1466 LANYKNNNNWGDNN
+1466 LANYKNNNNWNDNN
-1480 LLAQNVDWSG
+1480 LLAQNVDWSD

-1523 QCYNGIINCLSV
+1523 QCYNGIINCLSI

>member
-14 LVMGVLLLAASCT
+14 LVMGVWLLAASCT

-155 VQTDFSVEGA
+155 VKTDFSVEGA

-214 DEVWIDTIYGTKGVQ
+214 DEVWIDAIYGTEGVQ

-318 IAKAGEGSILIKD
+318 IAKAGDGSILIKD

-364 DDGVVIKSGETL
+364 DDAVVIKSGETL
-376 IIRGENFWAT
+376 IIKGKNFWAT

-395 LVGAKVSDFELSED
+395 LVGARVFAKSQENPEGFVLSED
-409 SGDGY
+409 LGDGY
-414 RTITL
+414 RTISFE
-419 TLPDEAMDGPVYL
+419 LPDTAKDGPVYL
-432 VMDSGVMVSPGS
+432 VMPSGVMVSPGS

-494 EPSDDGKSL
+494 ESSDDGKSL
-503 TADIPEFAQTGN
+503 TADIPVFAQTGN
-515 LQLLLNN
+515 LQMLLKN

-554 TITVKGL
+554 TITAKGL

-575 DGVIVLDKVQ
+575 DDVIVLDKLQ
-585 SGFSISDDGTTIRF
+585 SNFSISDDGTTIRF

-629 VPSYMEVQKID
+629 VPSYLEVQKID

-668 KSSEI
+668 EDSEV
-673 CFEWDEVDEG
+673 CFEWDAVDEG

-691 GKQVVLPYD
+691 GKQVVLQYD
-700 FTPKISVSSIESPLG
+700 FSPKISVSSIESPLG

-721 QHIVYAAPGIE
+721 QHVVYAAPGVE

-752 ITDLTVSGDN
+752 ITDLTVSDDN

-801 GDVGITD
+801 GDVSITD
-808 VTGFFHANQTVLISG
+808 VTGFFRANQSVSISG

-840 NPVTLTRSSGSLWL
+840 NPVTLTRASSSLWL

-859 YFNFP
+859 SFKFP
-864 QGASLDN
+864 EGASLDN

-890 GAPSISGIT
+890 GAPSISGISR
-899 WYDQLII
+899 YDQLII
-906 VTGDNL
+906 VSGDNL

-957 KHDYDKLWANYD
+957 KHNFDELLANYD

-984 NPGDEFTIEG
+984 KPGDEFTIEG

-1005 KDEYGNISVPYM
+1005 KDTSGYGTVYFM
-1017 KEAGKPMAD
+1017 EEAGKPMAD

-1051 QTEQNKVTTST
+1051 QTEQNKVTTTT
-1062 ELTIGSGVDNQ
+1062 ELTIGSGGDNQ
-1073 PAVTSIERNGW
+1073 PVVTSITRNGW

-1101 LNGGSLTEN
+1101 LNGGSLTEY

-1131 QYKLLKG
+1131 QYKSLKG

-1178 LVDNVVFTTSSGK
+1178 LVENVVFTTSTGTS
-1191 HAGTKQSYTSTVIT
+1191 AGTKQSYTTTEIT
-1205 VIIPNDA
+1205 VTIPDGA

-1217 WLDCSDYA
+1217 WLDCSDYV
-1225 NTQVEVGVIAIGS
+1225 NTQVEVG
-1238 QEAPVISS
+1238 
-1246 ITRSGNYIYV
+1246 
-1256 NGSGFT
+1256 
-1262 NLTSVVLNNG
+1262 
-1272 TLQPDTNYTVNN
+1272 
-1284 QGTIITIDVYSG
+1284 
-1296 VNQGITGS
+1296 
-1304 VSVANESGSSSSGYN
+1304 
-1319 FSPNITSIDKL
+1319 
-1330 SVSVGETITI
+1330 
-1340 TGKNLDL
+1340 
-1347 VQSVIFVNGV
+1347 
-1357 TANNVTAQAEILT
+1357 
-1370 FEVPSGSQSGKI
+1370 
-1382 TLSCVDGGTT
+1382 
-1392 RVTSEDDITIVD
+1392 DITIVD

-1453 SQGVNSNGYLAVF
+1453 SQGINSNGYLAVL
-1466 LANYKNNNNWGDNN
+1466 LANYKNNNNWNDNN
-1480 LLAQNVDWSG
+1480 LLAQNVDWSD

-1523 QCYNGIINCLSV
+1523 QCYNGIINCLSI

>member
-214 DEVWIDTIYGTKGVQ
+214 DEVWIDTIYGTEGVQ

-899 WYDQLII
+899 RYDQLII

-1246 ITRSGNYIYV
+1246 ITRSGNDIYV

-1284 QGTIITIDVYSG
+1284 QGTIITIYVNSG

-1304 VSVANESGSSSSGYN
+1304 VSVANESGSSSSGYD

-1330 SVSVGETITI
+1330 SVSVGETIAI

-1347 VQSVIFVNGV
+1347 VQSVIFANGV
-1357 TANNVTAQAEILT
+1357 TANNVTAQAEMLT
-1370 FEVPSGSQSGKI
+1370 FEVPSGAQSGKI
-1382 TLSCVDGGTT
+1382 TLYCVDGGTT

-1410 DPGTGDGEETV
+1410 DPGTGDGEEIV
-1421 LWSGTQALGTDL
+1421 LIQNINATEYQLTEQDL
-1433 FIEKSKFNS
+1433 SNCKAGDVLKVTYFIP
-1442 VDIGDRLIITL
+1442 
-1453 SQGVNSNGYLAVF
+1453 A
-1466 LANYKNNNNWGDNN
+1466 NNWAHLYVNYGDTKNTNGNYLCKSEKWTGEDLTVEFEIDLTAEYCEKLQGGALVWIFHQGPESIQLKQIAVIRKN
-1480 LLAQNVDWSG
+1480 L
-1490 VTKEVLIELELTE
+1490 
-1503 DILTRIKSQ
+1503 
-1512 DYNGYG
+1512 
-1518 IYIYS
+1518 
-1523 QCYNGIINCLSV
+1523 
-1535 KTIKQQN
+1535 